1 MMQIIGSTDG
11 KFIGLVFDPE
21 QPLILNGAVF
31 VADQVDRKGLEPPR
45 LAAPEPKSG
54 ASTNSATWAHC
65 IVSPA
70 LHV

>member
-31 VADQVDRKGLEPPR
+31 VADQVDRVSVGIFR
-45 LAAPEPKSG
+45 FS
-54 ASTNSATWAHC
+54 NSSYV
-65 IVSPA
+65 IDVKEI
-70 LHV
+70 